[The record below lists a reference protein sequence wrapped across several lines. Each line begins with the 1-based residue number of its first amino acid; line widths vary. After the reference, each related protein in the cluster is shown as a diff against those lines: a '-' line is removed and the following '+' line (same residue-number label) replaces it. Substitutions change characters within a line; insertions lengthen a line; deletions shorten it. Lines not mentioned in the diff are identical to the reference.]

1 MRTDAFVGTSV
12 PALPRLLKMPPSHL
26 PLRRG
31 VRAVRGGRCEV
42 TSLGSVCAYGKCSS
56 P

>member
-1 MRTDAFVGTSV
+1 MRTDALVGTSV
-12 PALPRLLKMPPSHL
+12 PALPRLLTMPPSHL
-26 PLRRG
+26 PSRRG
-31 VRAVRGGRCEV
+31 VRATGGGRHEV